1 MAMKDVMHF
10 LKRGGQAAVCDMV
23 LFTVLSQ
30 CFLCLKVFDAT
41 NSTRERRQLI
51 IDHCIPSCIKVNEDF
66 FCVLLHNVKCLLCVS
81 CITCFMYCPL

>member
-66 FCVLLHNVKCLLCVS
+66 FLCC
-81 CITCFMYCPL
+81 CIM